1 MDENKNQ
8 KPSSGISGSITPP
21 PLTSVPAAPKTPRQS
36 LPPKPLTPPQKP
48 TTPQTQPQIS
58 PVPTPTVSPVATP
71 PQPKPIPNDSPPKAT
86 NLPSQQPTKAK
97 ESNQPP
103 PKGSQPK
110 IKKSPF
116 RLVGPIIAIL
126 MVLGLGW
133 FLATKLFNKKPA
145 VVKDITL
152 TYWGLWEPV
161 PALSTVFTNFE
172 TEHPGV
178 KINYVIQS
186 PKDYR
191 ERLQAAIDRGQ
202 GPDIFRFHNS
212 WVPMLK
218 NELSAIPKGI
228 MSGSEFEKTFYPT
241 THKNLKISS
250 SYVGIPLEFDG
261 LALYY
266 NKDIFKNANKTPPK
280 TWDETRKLAS
290 ELALRNQQNRII
302 RGGIAL
308 GTTSNVD
315 HWPDILALMML
326 QNAANPA
333 TPTNERAEDSLA
345 FYTIFSKTDKV
356 WDDTMPSSTIAF
368 AEEKVAMM
376 IAPSWRA
383 FDIKELN
390 PNLNFATVPT
400 PQLTNVNLHWA
411 SYWAEGV
418 SSQTDAE
425 KQELAWTLLKFMIE
439 PENLRSFY
447 QDASQ
452 IRYFG
457 EPYSR
462 VDMAEELID
471 DPIVGAY
478 ISSAKTAQGWWMSSW
493 TFDNG
498 LNDRIIKYYENAVN
512 AVNGNKTP
520 KRALETTSEGVVQIL
535 SQFGV
540 SGAL

>member
-1 MDENKNQ
+1 
-8 KPSSGISGSITPP
+8 
-21 PLTSVPAAPKTPRQS
+21 
-36 LPPKPLTPPQKP
+36 
-48 TTPQTQPQIS
+48 
-58 PVPTPTVSPVATP
+58 
-71 PQPKPIPNDSPPKAT
+71 
-86 NLPSQQPTKAK
+86 
-97 ESNQPP
+97 
-103 PKGSQPK
+103 
-110 IKKSPF
+110 
-116 RLVGPIIAIL
+116 
-126 MVLGLGW
+126 MVLGLAW
-133 FLATKLFNKKPA
+133 FLASKFFINKPST
-145 VVKDITL
+145 VKDITL
-152 TYWGLWEPV
+152 TYWGLWEPA
-161 PALSTVFTNFE
+161 PSLQAVFTSFE
-172 TEHPGV
+172 AEHPGV

-218 NELSAIPKGI
+218 NELSAIPKNI

-241 THKNLKISS
+241 AHNSLKLSG

-266 NKDIFKNANKTPPK
+266 NKDIFIKANKTPPK

-290 ELALRNQQNRII
+290 QLALKNAQNRII

-315 HWPDILALMML
+315 HWPDILALLIL

-333 TPTNERAEDSLA
+333 TPTDERAEDSLA
-345 FYTIFSKTDKV
+345 FYTIFSKSDKV
-356 WDDTMPSSTIAF
+356 WDDTMPASTIAF

-376 IAPSWRA
+376 IAPSWRV

-400 PQLTNVNLHWA
+400 PQPPNVNLHWA

-418 SSQTDAE
+418 SSQSDPE
-425 KQELAWTLLKFMIE
+425 KQELSWALLNFMVQ
-439 PENLRSFY
+439 PDNLRKFY

-452 IRYFG
+452 TRYFG
-457 EPYSR
+457 EPYPR

-478 ISSAKTAQGWWMSSW
+478 ITSAKTAQGWWLSSW

-498 LNDRIIKYYENAVN
+498 LNDRIIKYYEDAVN
-512 AVNGNKTP
+512 AVNGNKSP
-520 KRALETTSEGVVQIL
+520 QSALETTSEGVVQIL